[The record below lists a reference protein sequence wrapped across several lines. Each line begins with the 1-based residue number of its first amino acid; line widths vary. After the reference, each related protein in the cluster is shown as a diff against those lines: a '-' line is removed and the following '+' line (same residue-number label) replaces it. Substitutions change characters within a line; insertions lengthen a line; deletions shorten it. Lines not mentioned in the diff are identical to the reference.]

1 MRLIRFLIALLF
13 VAAGVLI
20 GALNPRAI
28 VIDLGFVELPATLGV
43 ALLVSVLIG
52 VVLGGLML
60 SVSLVL
66 PLRQQLRRT
75 QVRQATLAAS
85 RDDDGRI

>member
-13 VAAGVLI
+13 VAVGVLI
-20 GALNPRAI
+20 GALNPQA
-28 VIDLGFVELPATLGV
+28 VVLDLGFVELPATLGV

-52 VVLGGLML
+52 AILGGLML

-75 QVRQATLAAS
+75 NARQVTPPGS
-85 RDDDGRI
+85 RDDGRT

>member
-52 VVLGGLML
+52 AILGGLML

-75 QVRQATLAAS
+75 QVRQTTLAAS

>member
-20 GALNPRAI
+20 GALNPQAV

-52 VVLGGLML
+52 AILGGLML

-75 QVRQATLAAS
+75 HGKQAALAD
-85 RDDDGRI
+85 RREDDGRT